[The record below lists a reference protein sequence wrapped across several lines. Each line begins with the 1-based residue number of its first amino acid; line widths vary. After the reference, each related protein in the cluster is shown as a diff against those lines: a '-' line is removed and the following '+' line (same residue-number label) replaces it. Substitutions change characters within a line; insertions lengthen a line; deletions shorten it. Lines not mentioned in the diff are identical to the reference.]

1 MSRLISQNL
10 AVALLETINEHAH
23 TYHGGKM
30 ELGRA
35 LSAIGDL
42 ASGLIAE
49 VDSAEDCIAHFA
61 ALTSGIKTAVLCK
74 RNQDGEVR
82 TRQ

>member
-1 MSRLISQNL
+1 MSELISRNL
-10 AVALLETINEHAH
+10 AVALLETINDHAE

-30 ELGRA
+30 DLHRA
-35 LSAIGDL
+35 LHAIGDL

-49 VDSAEDCIAHFA
+49 IDNAEDCAAHWA
-61 ALTSGIKTAVLCK
+61 ALVNGMKAEVLRK

>member
-1 MSRLISQNL
+1 MISHNL
-10 AVALLETINEHAH
+10 AVALLETINEHAQ
-23 TYHGGKM
+23 TYYGGKM
-30 ELGRA
+30 DLHRA
-35 LSAIGDL
+35 LHAIGDL

-61 ALTSGIKTAVLCK
+61 ALTGGIKAEVLRK